1 MPLPVIAVVA
11 ARLGIKLATYM
22 VGKQLKKGAAKKLR
36 KAITKK
42 QAEKVKEKTAAGK
55 KFIGEGSKRKL
66 KTVTQRKSSKVD
78 PNKQKKKPKNWPGSK
93 KQQTKGSLSKKRE
106 AFEKKKRIAKNA
118 LKAVGAAGATAG
130 LLTLGKKWG
139 KNMEK
144 YKSPT
149 KEQKEKQKKAENE
162 LRRDI
167 LKSRQNKTN
176 KIVEEAS
183 QARGPNKALLKP
195 LDEGTT
201 VRIRRKR

>member
-22 VGKQLKKGAAKKLR
+22 IGKQLKKGAAKKLR

-42 QAEKVKEKTAAGK
+42 RAEKVKEKTAAGK

-66 KTVTQRKSSKVD
+66 KTVTQRKISKVD

-118 LKAVGAAGATAG
+118 LKAVGAAGATAAG

-144 YKSPT
+144 YKPPT

-162 LRRDI
+162 LGLAI
-167 LKSRQNKTN
+167 LKSRQDTTD
-176 KIVEEAS
+176 KIVKAAS
-183 QARGPNKALLKP
+183 QGGPNKAWNKKLPK
-195 LDEGTT
+195 GTK
-201 VRIRRKR
+201 VRIR

>member
-22 VGKQLKKGAAKKLR
+22 IGKQLKKGAAKKLR

-42 QAEKVKEKTAAGK
+42 RAEIVKEKDAAGK

-130 LLTLGKKWG
+130 LLTLGKKYWG

-144 YKSPT
+144 YKPPT
-149 KEQKEKQKKAENE
+149 KEEKEKRKKAENK
-162 LRRDI
+162 LVRDVLKSKQKKTKKI
-167 LKSRQNKTN
+167 LK
-176 KIVEEAS
+176 EAS
-183 QARGPNKALLKP
+183 QGGPNKALFKP
-195 LDEGTT
+195 LPEGTK
-201 VRIRRKR
+201 VRIR

>member
-22 VGKQLKKGAAKKLR
+22 IGKQLKKGAAKKLR

-42 QAEKVKEKTAAGK
+42 RAEKVKEKTAAGK

-118 LKAVGAAGATAG
+118 LKAVGAAGATAAG

-144 YKSPT
+144 YKPPT

-162 LRRDI
+162 LGLAI
-167 LKSRQNKTN
+167 LKSRQDTTD
-176 KIVEEAS
+176 KIVKAAS
-183 QARGPNKALLKP
+183 QGGPNKAWNKKLPK
-195 LDEGTT
+195 GTK
-201 VRIRRKR
+201 VRIR